1 MEWDIYGGSGIH
13 GVGHI
18 KWDTYGPGYTRSG
31 TQTWMGTHSEW
42 DTLGVENMRSGI
54 HTSGMQ
60 TECDTRNGINKE
72 LDRYGV
78 LCVALG
84 FA

>member
-1 MEWDIYGGSGIH
+1 MGYIRTWIHTEWDTDMDG
-13 GVGHI
+13 
-18 KWDTYGPGYTRSG
+18 
-31 TQTWMGTHSEW
+31 